1 MFRITVPLDDEYSYD
16 FGNNNKKNADKMPI
30 SADKMP
36 IILENISLTKQQSI
50 ILEYVKKYGKITS
63 SITEGL
69 LEVKQR
75 RAREILKELADKN
88 ILLKQGSYKNTA
100 YVLNIKNE

>member
-16 FGNNNKKNADKMPI
+16 FGNNNKKN
-30 SADKMP
+30 ADKMP